1 MGNLDDAIK
10 ELQAINA
17 HLAEISA
24 NLQQRDRKSDESLN
38 VIRKDLW
45 NIKNIVADEG
55 IQNRIV
61 QKGVERALAKG
72 FGYLLI
78 SAVMLYIIGKFF
90 LWIRQYRLGIIG
102 QESSITAWFDSQTL
116 ALSSNRLE
124 RTASARSLAFRSY

>member
-1 MGNLDDAIK
+1 MGNLDDAIE
-10 ELQAINA
+10 ELKAMNA
-17 HLAEISA
+17 HLTEIST

-61 QKGVERALAKG
+61 QKGVERALAKV

-78 SAVMLYIIGKFF
+78 SGLMLYVIGKFW
-90 LWIRQYRLGIIG
+90 L
-102 QESSITAWFDSQTL
+102 
-116 ALSSNRLE
+116 
-124 RTASARSLAFRSY
+124 